1 MIIPIFDNLTVIILT
16 IASLLRTEN
25 PVAVLICAGILM
37 VAVTADSLESP
48 LRYLKYPGALGFA
61 VFGGVFASFAVIFL
75 IDNLKPVLRVLAAT
89 AFFLVCRGVMMF
101 AADAGDPSFIAK
113 SILYALLLAGIMTII
128 IFIRFSIKKMIIR
141 KKEGLERLAKAN
153 LSELHERQLNR
164 ELKEQN
170 YLAEKNARLVEREN
184 ISRNIHNTVGHSI
197 TAAVMTLDAADML
210 FEVKPEEA
218 RTRMNDANERIR
230 GSLESIRRAVRTLDE
245 EGNPVTLDDLMD
257 DLSAIIDEF
266 VMDLKVNVDKV
277 FKKEDFG
284 GSLIEHEH
292 AEFLTGVLKELLT
305 NGIKHGGATYFSVFL
320 TGDSAHLRLGVND
333 NGKSDFSEENSRER
347 IENGFGIKKII
358 KYVNHCGGKATFEA
372 NDGFRAVVELPLLA
386 KADSE

>member
-16 IASLLRTEN
+16 IVSLLRTEN
-25 PVAVLICAGILM
+25 PVALLICAGILM

-61 VFGGVFASFAVIFL
+61 VFGGVFASFAVLFL
-75 IDNLKPVLRVLAAT
+75 MDNLKPVLRVLAAT
-89 AFFLVCRGVMMF
+89 AFFLVCRGVIMLT
-101 AADAGDPSFIAK
+101 ADAEAPSFIAK

-245 EGNPVTLDDLMD
+245 EG
-257 DLSAIIDEF
+257 
-266 VMDLKVNVDKV
+266 
-277 FKKEDFG
+277 
-284 GSLIEHEH
+284 
-292 AEFLTGVLKELLT
+292 
-305 NGIKHGGATYFSVFL
+305 
-320 TGDSAHLRLGVND
+320 
-333 NGKSDFSEENSRER
+333 
-347 IENGFGIKKII
+347 
-358 KYVNHCGGKATFEA
+358 
-372 NDGFRAVVELPLLA
+372 
-386 KADSE
+386 